1 MKKAKKVMN
10 DPKNVVPELLEGLV
24 LAYHGQIRKLEGLN
38 GLVKTSL
45 PPVKWGC

>member
-10 DPKNVVPELLEGLV
+10 DPKNVVPELLDGLV

-38 GLVKTSL
+38 GLVETHFPL
-45 PPVKWGC
+45 ARWAC

>member
-24 LAYHGQIRKLEGLN
+24 LAYHGKIRKLDGLN
-38 GLVKTSL
+38 GLVKTLGL
-45 PPVKWGC
+45 PAR